1 MSHEARDASATTG
14 ARNARTRIVVF
25 VAIFVAT
32 ALCSSWQLSAQPQ
45 VTVRTTA
52 FGKAAYP
59 GGVVRLEIV
68 CRCDAESAAATVF
81 KRDVPLWRTDVGWQ
95 GWIGIDLDTRAG
107 SYPIAVHVNPRGKAT
122 LTSTQAFAIKPKQF
136 PVRRLSVAPQFVDP
150 PAGEV
155 DRIKR
160 ESALLQSIFDAVSS
174 PRHWRGAFQTP
185 IGETP
190 SSNFGSRSVFNGQAR
205 SPHAGVDFGAR
216 IGTPIGAPAAGVVV
230 LAEPLYFTGNTVVID
245 HGLGLYSL
253 LAHMSE
259 FKAKKDDRVD
269 RGDIVGLVGD
279 TGRVTAAHL
288 HWTVRLNGARV
299 DPLSLIA
306 ATKAPS

>member
-1 MSHEARDASATTG
+1 MSHEPREGLTATPTESTARVLVAFVV
-14 ARNARTRIVVF
+14 IVL
-25 VAIFVAT
+25 ANT
-32 ALCSSWQLSAQPQ
+32 SWQLSAQQ
-45 VTVRTTA
+45 QLSVRTTA
-52 FGKAAYP
+52 FGEAAYP
-59 GGVVRLEIV
+59 GSVVRLDIV
-68 CRCDAESAAATVF
+68 CRCDADRAVATVF
-81 KRDVPLWRTDVGWQ
+81 KRDVPLSRTDVGWQ
-95 GWIGIDLDTRAG
+95 GWIGVDLDTKAG
-107 SYPIAVHVNPRGKAT
+107 SYPIAVHVNASGKPALTAAQT
-122 LTSTQAFAIKPKQF
+122 LAIKPKQF

-150 PAGEV
+150 PANEM

-160 ESALLQSIFDAVSS
+160 EAALLESIFAAVNA

-185 IGETP
+185 LGETP

-259 FKAKKDDRVD
+259 FKTKKDDHVD
-269 RGDIVGLVGD
+269 RGEIVGLVGD

-306 ATKAPS
+306 ATRN